1 MRCPVCRN
9 PNTKVLDS
17 RDGRDATSI
26 RRRRTCEGCGHR
38 FTTFERIEE
47 NLPVVIKR
55 AGGRQPFDRH
65 KLLGG
70 LKLACRK
77 RPVKPDALDAIVAEI
92 ERWAFTR
99 GDREIHAA
107 EIGERAMHYL
117 HEVDQVAYVRF
128 VSVYRSFESVEEFEH
143 LLHEMEKAERVDP
156 VGQRTLFEA
165 AAERA
170 EIAARGEAA
179 PRIVSAPPPG
189 IEIVVEE
196 PDGEGE

>member
-55 AGGRQPFDRH
+55 GGTRQPFDRN
-65 KLLGG
+65 KLLFG

-77 RPVKPDALDAIVAEI
+77 RPVRSEQLEIIVAHI
-92 ERWAFTR
+92 EQWAFTR
-99 GDREIHAA
+99 GDREVHAA
-107 EIGERAMHYL
+107 EIGERTMHYL
-117 HEVDQVAYVRF
+117 HELDPVAYVRF
-128 VSVYRSFESVEEFEH
+128 ASVYRSFESVEEFEK
-143 LLHEMEKAERVDP
+143 LLQEMEKAERVDP

-165 AAERA
+165 AAERTRDSA
-170 EIAARGEAA
+170 REPAAGESGDERGRGPA
-179 PRIVSAPPPG
+179 R
-189 IEIVVEE
+189 
-196 PDGEGE
+196 

>member
-9 PNTKVLDS
+9 VNTKVLDS

-26 RRRRTCEGCGHR
+26 RRRRQCEGCGHR

-47 NLPVVIKR
+47 NLPVVVKR
-55 AGGRQPFDRH
+55 SGTRQPFDRN
-65 KLLGG
+65 KLLAG

-77 RPVKPDALDAIVAEI
+77 RPVKPEQLEGIVAGVEQ
-92 ERWAFTR
+92 WAFTR

-107 EIGERAMHYL
+107 EIGERTMHYL
-117 HEVDQVAYVRF
+117 HAVDPVAYVRF
-128 VSVYRSFESVEEFEH
+128 VSVYRSFESVEEFER
-143 LLHEMEKAERVDP
+143 LLHEMEKAEQVDP

-170 EIAARGEAA
+170 AAEGSGRG
-179 PRIVSAPPPG
+179 RG
-189 IEIVVEE
+189 
-196 PDGEGE
+196 G

>member
-1 MRCPVCRN
+1 MLCPVCRN

-17 RDGRDATSI
+17 REGKDALSI
-26 RRRRTCEGCGHR
+26 RRRRQCEGCGHR

-47 NLPVVIKR
+47 NLPVVLKR
-55 AGGRQPFDRH
+55 GGGRQPFDRN

-77 RPVKPDALDAIVAEI
+77 RPVKPEQLEHLVQQVEQ
-92 ERWAFTR
+92 WAVTR
-99 GDREIHAA
+99 GDREVHAA

-117 HEVDQVAYVRF
+117 HELDPVAYVRF
-128 VSVYRSFESVEEFEH
+128 VSVYRSFESVAEFER
-143 LLHEMEKAERVDP
+143 LLHEMEKAEHVDP

-170 EIAARGEAA
+170 RATK
-179 PRIVSAPPPG
+179 
-189 IEIVVEE
+189 
-196 PDGEGE
+196 GEGT

>member
-26 RRRRTCEGCGHR
+26 RRRRQCEGCGHR

-47 NLPVVIKR
+47 NLPIVLKR
-55 AGGRQPFDRH
+55 GGGRQPFDRN

-77 RPVKPDALDAIVAEI
+77 RPVKPEQLENLVAQLEQ
-92 ERWAFTR
+92 WAFTR
-99 GDREIHAA
+99 GDREVHAT

-117 HEVDQVAYVRF
+117 HDIDPVAYVRF
-128 VSVYRSFESVEEFEH
+128 VSVYRSFESVEEFET
-143 LLHEMEKAERVDP
+143 LLREMESSTRPATSRSSSRSKGFSR
-156 VGQRTLFEA
+156 
-165 AAERA
+165 
-170 EIAARGEAA
+170 
-179 PRIVSAPPPG
+179 
-189 IEIVVEE
+189 
-196 PDGEGE
+196 

>member
-26 RRRRTCEGCGHR
+26 RRRRQCEGCGHR

-47 NLPVVIKR
+47 NLPVVMKR
-55 AGGRQPFDRH
+55 NGGRQPFDRH

-70 LKLACRK
+70 LKAACRK
-77 RPVKPDALDAIVAEI
+77 RPVKPDQLDAIVAEI

-117 HEVDQVAYVRF
+117 HEVDEVAYVRF
-128 VSVYRSFESVEEFEH
+128 VSVYRSFESVLEFEH

-170 EIAARGEAA
+170 ESASREARVPAE
-179 PRIVSAPPPG
+179 PRAREPG
-189 IEIVVEE
+189 RDESE
-196 PDGEGE
+196 

>member
-26 RRRRTCEGCGHR
+26 RRRRQCEGCGHR

-47 NLPVVIKR
+47 NLPVVLKR
-55 AGGRQPFDRH
+55 GGGRQPFDRN

-77 RPVKPDALDAIVAEI
+77 RPVKPDQLETLVAQI
-92 ERWAFTR
+92 EQWAFTR
-99 GDREIHAA
+99 GDREVYAT

-117 HEVDQVAYVRF
+117 HDLDPVAYVRF
-128 VSVYRSFESVEEFEH
+128 VSVYRSFESVEEFER

-156 VGQRTLFEA
+156 EGQRTLFEA
-165 AAERA
+165 AAARANAAKAEGRER
-170 EIAARGEAA
+170 G
-179 PRIVSAPPPG
+179 
-189 IEIVVEE
+189 
-196 PDGEGE
+196 DGG